1 MCRLAR
7 QEWRVA
13 CSAGFHSQQST
24 HGCARQLF
32 DDQDELFPD
41 GRGFSD
47 TISRQWLY
55 VIHGGFAIY
64 LNKRR
69 LCDFKVKYL
78 SSEKGC
84 SWVENWGKRSGPM
97 SQICSRLVRNVCV
110 CVCVCMCVCHFVRG
124 RNLIHDCRTYVVP
137 SMCVWN
143 SKTLMHCQC
152 SFYFN
157 PPQSQ

>member
-1 MCRLAR
+1 M
-7 QEWRVA
+7 
-13 CSAGFHSQQST
+13 G
-24 HGCARQLF
+24 G
-32 DDQDELFPD
+32 ELREAVRPNVTDMFQI
-41 GRGFSD
+41 G
-47 TISRQWLY
+47 
-55 VIHGGFAIY
+55 
-64 LNKRR
+64 
-69 LCDFKVKYL
+69 
-78 SSEKGC
+78 EKC
-84 SWVENWGKRSGPM
+84 
-97 SQICSRLVRNVCV
+97 VCV